1 MAPTARTGEVLA
13 GELRAGDIL
22 LDHDGNDEVFV
33 RRVVQD
39 ARQGLELEYL
49 LPGREE
55 PVRVTVLAAG
65 EVLVADHLR
74 ADQRAVEVREQEWI
88 AQRPAPATPGPR
100 SALERI
106 RERVAARQ
114 PNEEATR
121 RMADRAKAE
130 EKRAA
135 RLRQD
140 RGSAT
145 DTEQAGTINP
155 LTTASVVSGRCPCG
169 VRAARR

>member
-1 MAPTARTGEVLA
+1 MAPTARTGEVQV

-33 RRVVQD
+33 RHVAQD
-39 ARQGLELEYL
+39 AGQGVELEYL

-55 PVRVTVLAAG
+55 PVRVTVPAAG
-65 EVLVADHLR
+65 VVLVADHLR
-74 ADQRAVEVREQEWI
+74 ADQRAAEVREQEWI
-88 AQRPAPATPGPR
+88 TQRSAPAAPGPR

-114 PNEEATR
+114 SDQEATR
-121 RMADRAKAE
+121 KPNRAKAE
-130 EKRAA
+130 EQRAT

-140 RGSAT
+140 
-145 DTEQAGTINP
+145 EE
-155 LTTASVVSGRCPCG
+155 
-169 VRAARR
+169 ARRTQNNRGPSIR